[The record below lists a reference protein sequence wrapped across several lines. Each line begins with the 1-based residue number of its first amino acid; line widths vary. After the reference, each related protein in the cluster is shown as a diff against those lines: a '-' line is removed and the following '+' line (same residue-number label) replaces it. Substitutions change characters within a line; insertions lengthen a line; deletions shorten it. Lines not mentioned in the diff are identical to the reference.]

1 MSDSEVATINID
13 GASRGNPG
21 PAAYAYVISRPGHP
35 VVENAECLPATTNNS
50 AEYTALVRALERAA
64 ELGAERLLIK
74 SDSELLVKQMNGQY
88 RVKHPDLRP
97 LYEQA
102 CALRREFRQVTI
114 VHVPRAEN
122 RRADELCNLALDGD
136 RKSARQAPPADHHSR
151 SVGGSRDPKTM
162 TSREA
167 SAHEEA
173 LACLRSAASAWSLGD
188 PDVPAPKQVLE
199 QILSVLEENG
209 ILKARKR

>member
-1 MSDSEVATINID
+1 MSDSEIATINID

-21 PAAYAYVISRPGHP
+21 PAAYAYVISRPGQP
-35 VVENAECLPATTNNS
+35 VVEKAECLPPATNNS

-64 ELGAERLLIK
+64 DLGARRLFVK

-88 RVKHPDLRP
+88 RVKHPDLRS
-97 LYEQA
+97 LYEKA
-102 CALRREFRQVTI
+102 SALRGQFQQVTI
-114 VHVPRAEN
+114 IHVPREEN

-136 RKSARQAPPADHHSR
+136 RKSTRKAVTEDHRRQ
-151 SVGGSRDPKTM
+151 VGGFGDKRTVI
-162 TSREA
+162 SREA
-167 SAHEEA
+167 SAHDEA

-188 PDVPAPKQVLE
+188 PEVPAPKQVLE

>member
-35 VVENAECLPATTNNS
+35 VIENAECLPATTNNS

-97 LYEQA
+97 LYEKA
-102 CALRREFRQVTI
+102 GALRRQFQKVTI

-122 RRADELCNLALDGD
+122 RRADELCNLALDGA
-136 RKSARQAPPADHHSR
+136 RKSARKALADDR
-151 SVGGSRDPKTM
+151 PRQVGGSRDKQTAMP
-162 TSREA
+162 SRET

-188 PDVPAPKQVLE
+188 PEMPAPQQVLE

-209 ILKARKR
+209 VLKARKR